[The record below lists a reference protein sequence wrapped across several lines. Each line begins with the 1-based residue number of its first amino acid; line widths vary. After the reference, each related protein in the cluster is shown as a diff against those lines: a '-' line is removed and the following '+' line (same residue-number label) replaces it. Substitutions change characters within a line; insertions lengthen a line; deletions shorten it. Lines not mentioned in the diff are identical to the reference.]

1 MIIKVI
7 KNDQEYQSALKFV
20 DELLDKDPQLNTPDA
35 EKLELL
41 TTLVQNYEE
50 SVFSEKLPDPI
61 DALLFRMEQQELTPD
76 DLVPYIGSRS
86 KVSEVI
92 SRKRTLSLNMIKA
105 LQDGLGIPA
114 KVLLNQQKT
123 TEMKSFNFDNFP
135 VKEMVKRGYIKI
147 KEGTKKFE
155 NELEDFFGSINGNQ
169 DVFALL
175 SKASYIR
182 SPRPMNKHA
191 LLAWVA
197 KVVNKAESENRSNN
211 VVFTEG
217 SLNKTLLR
225 EIVDLSDEKE
235 AIYKVV
241 DLLKNIGV
249 YVVIEPHMSQTYLDG
264 AALMIKGKNPIIG
277 MTIRHDRLDNFW
289 FTLLH
294 ELAHILL
301 HYGKG
306 TSLFYDDLESVDHHD
321 PREKESDDLAIETM
335 IPKSSW
341 NRSPASILPS
351 VEAAIKLAEEL
362 SIHPAIVAGRMRY
375 KNKYFTYLSP
385 IIGQG
390 EVRML
395 FPNIN
400 WKI

>member
-7 KNDQEYQSALKFV
+7 KNDQEYQDALV
-20 DELLDKDPQLNTPDA
+20 MIDELMDKNPQPNTSKA

-61 DALLFRMEQQELTPD
+61 DALLFRMEQQNLSAE

-86 KVSEVI
+86 KVSEI
-92 SRKRTLSLNMIKA
+92 LSKKRALSLNMMRA

-123 TEMKSFNFDNFP
+123 LKMDNFNFDNFP
-135 VKEMVKRGYIKI
+135 IREMIKRGYIDGKNKVKNLDQQL
-147 KEGTKKFE
+147 KE
-155 NELEDFFGSINGNQ
+155 FFAPINGSP

-175 SKASYIR
+175 SKTSYIR
-182 SPRPMNKHA
+182 SPRPMNQHA

-197 KVVNKAESENRSNN
+197 KVVDKAETENPNKIIFKKTSLSSEFLKKVIDS
-211 VVFTEG
+211 
-217 SLNKTLLR
+217 
-225 EIVDLSDEKE
+225 SDEEE
-235 AIYKVV
+235 AIHKVIEM
-241 DLLKNIGV
+241 LGEIGV
-249 YVVIEPHMSQTYLDG
+249 FVVIEPHLAQTYLDG
-264 AALMIKGKNPIIG
+264 AAIMIKDKNPIIG
-277 MTIRHDRLDNFW
+277 ITIRHDRLDNFW

-294 ELAHILL
+294 ELSHIVL

-306 TSLFYDDLESVDHHD
+306 TSLFYDDIESVDHND
-321 PREKESDDLAIETM
+321 PRENEADNLAIETM
-335 IPKSSW
+335 IPESSW
-341 NRSPASILPS
+341 NKSPASILPS
-351 VEAAIKLAEEL
+351 VEAAKKLASEL

-375 KNKYFTYLSP
+375 TNKYFTYLNS

-390 EVRML
+390 EVRKL
-395 FPNIN
+395 FPNVT
-400 WKI
+400 WKV